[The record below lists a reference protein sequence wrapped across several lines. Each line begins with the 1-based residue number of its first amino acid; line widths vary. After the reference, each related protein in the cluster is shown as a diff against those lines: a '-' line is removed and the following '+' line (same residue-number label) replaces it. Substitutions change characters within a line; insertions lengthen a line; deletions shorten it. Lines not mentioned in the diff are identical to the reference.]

1 MNLKNSLYTIQG
13 VAREGTSVSYELLLN
28 AEHTIYQAHFPN
40 EPITPGVCILQIL
53 KELLEEHTGKQY
65 EITKVISHLYT
76 ADRAKRRLMR
86 KLRLAYDLKYSAI
99 NEDVLFYCASQVAI
113 IGALIGGL
121 IKEAKEK
128 KQGGA

>member
-65 EITKVISHLYT
+65 EITKVKNVKFLSILSPAETPIVTFVIDKMSNDVMTGACKVQAHVQSKETLISKISIE
-76 ADRAKRRLMR
+76 AM
-86 KLRLAYDLKYSAI
+86 
-99 NEDVLFYCASQVAI
+99 V
-113 IGALIGGL
+113 IGD
-121 IKEAKEK
+121 E
-128 KQGGA
+128 